1 MMKTITRKILLSIVA
16 VLFLLIAAG
25 PALARPPSFSS
36 DEEENIRVYKEVSRA
51 VVNIT
56 GITITYDF
64 FYNPV
69 PQTGAG
75 SGVVIDTDGRI
86 ITNFHVIKDAR
97 SIEVTL
103 SDGAKLEAEVLG
115 VDPDND
121 IALLKIDPA
130 GLSLTSVPFG
140 DSSILVVG
148 QKVLAIGNPF
158 GLERTL
164 TTGIVSSLG
173 RTIRTEN
180 GTLMHGI
187 IQTDAAINPGNSGG
201 PLLSTSGEMIGL
213 NTAIFSPVS
222 GSIGIGFAV
231 PVNTLKRIVPELTKK
246 GVVRR
251 PWLGITGQD
260 ISPRVARV
268 LRLNKSGVLI
278 AEVLRGSPAF
288 KTGLKGGSRRVRVGN
303 RIFITGGDMI
313 IALEGKSI
321 NTMKELNELME
332 TLEVDSFVSVSIVR
346 DGKKLEKS
354 LRLEEIPRAYKYR

>member
-1 MMKTITRKILLSIVA
+1 MKKSLERKILLSAVA
-16 VLFLLIAAG
+16 FFVLAVCLV
-25 PALARPPSFSS
+25 PAHARAQSFSP
-36 DEEENIRVYKEVSRA
+36 DEEENIRVYRDVSSA

-86 ITNFHVIKDAR
+86 LTNFHVIKDAR
-97 SIEVTL
+97 NIEVTL
-103 SDGAKLEAEVLG
+103 SDGAKLKAEVLG

-121 IALLKIDPA
+121 LAVLKINSS
-130 GLSLTSVPFG
+130 GLKLTAVPFG
-140 DSSILVVG
+140 DSSNLVVG

-201 PLLSTSGEMIGL
+201 PLLNSLGEMIGL

-231 PVNTLKRIVPELTKK
+231 PINTLKRIVPELIKK

-260 ISPRVARV
+260 VSPRVAKALG
-268 LRLNKSGVLI
+268 LRESGVLI
-278 AEVLRGSPAF
+278 AEVLKRSPAY
-288 KTGLKGGSRRVRVGN
+288 KAGLKGGFRRARLGN
-303 RIFITGGDMI
+303 SLFITGGDMI
-313 IALEGKSI
+313 IAIEGTRI

-332 TLEVDSFVSVSIVR
+332 TLEVDKFVSLSVLRESGLMEFR
-346 DGKKLEKS
+346 
-354 LRLEEIPRAYKYR
+354 LRLEEMPRVYKY

>member
-1 MMKTITRKILLSIVA
+1 MMKSITRKIILSMAAVFILLV
-16 VLFLLIAAG
+16 AAG
-25 PALARPPSFSS
+25 PAQAEPQSFSS
-36 DEEENIRVYKEVSRA
+36 DEEENIRVYRDVSRA

-103 SDGAKLEAEVLG
+103 PDGAKLKAEVLG

-121 IALLKIDPA
+121 LAVLKIDPA
-130 GLSLTSVPFG
+130 GLTLTSVPFG
-140 DSSILVVG
+140 DSSQLIVG

-173 RTIRTEN
+173 RTMRTEN

-201 PLLSTSGEMIGL
+201 PLLNSSGEMIGL
-213 NTAIFSPVS
+213 NTAIFSPVG

-231 PVNTLKRIVPELTKK
+231 PINTLKLVVEKLIKK

-260 ISPRVARV
+260 ISPRVSSFLKLAH
-268 LRLNKSGVLI
+268 SGVLI
-278 AEVLRGSPAF
+278 AEVLEGSPAF
-288 KTGLKGGSRRVRVGN
+288 KAGLRGGSRRVRIGN
-303 RIFITGGDMI
+303 RLFIMGGDMI
-313 IALEGKSI
+313 TAVEGTRI
-321 NTMKELNELME
+321 NTMKELNELMVR
-332 TLEVDSFVSVSIVR
+332 LEVDSFVSLSIVR
-346 DGKKLEKS
+346 DSKLREMK
-354 LRLEEIPRAYKYR
+354 LRLEEMPRVYKY